1 MFDTNRRVWNRGVVD
16 HSLIQQ
22 TRPVGKTGITEA
34 SRKKAAVD
42 KDKHIEL
49 LQASGAK
56 VDGLQAELQSI
67 RDQEAEL
74 QAQRETKLK
83 ELKKARDERFTLMTA
98 AIEDQVPKAQ
108 VARAL
113 GMDRTNLYKLIEAK
127 GDSADT

>member
-1 MFDTNRRVWNRGVVD
+1 M
-16 HSLIQQ
+16 
-22 TRPVGKTGITEA
+22 
-34 SRKKAAVD
+34 D

-56 VDGLQAELQSI
+56 VDGLQADLQSI

-74 QAQRETKLK
+74 QAERETKLK

-98 AIEDQVPKAQ
+98 AIEDNVPKAQ

-113 GMDRTNLYKLIEAK
+113 GMDRTNLYKLLDGKNVEPD
-127 GDSADT
+127 GVG